1 MNKYRT
7 FLGSMVDGIRGT
19 GVGWKGNATGSDAG
33 RGGVDGPVESI
44 PEYCVLRNYRSLDT

>member
-1 MNKYRT
+1 
-7 FLGSMVDGIRGT
+7 MVDGIRGT